1 MATAI
6 REWRAS
12 RCDAETAG
20 HSRFYRGTR
29 EQRTRE
35 LQKDLAIWAKER
47 FATWKKAAD
56 EVHCNEKT
64 LRDDAALAS

>member
-1 MATAI
+1 MTTAI

-12 RCDAETAG
+12 RCDAEIAS

-35 LQKDLAIWAKER
+35 FQKDLAIWAKDR
-47 FATWKKAAD
+47 FTTWKKAAD
-56 EVHCNEKT
+56 ELHCNEKT
-64 LRDDAALAS
+64 LRDDASISS